1 MEYSQIGIQKEL
13 CILEMQKGTELTINK
28 LNDLKELKNGK
39 KNKIKY
45 SIGEKIMNRRE
56 EINEVKNNTVYD
68 PVDKSLNM
76 QLAGLII
83 FEELTIP
90 YNQG

>member
-1 MEYSQIGIQKEL
+1 MV
-13 CILEMQKGTELTINK
+13 
-28 LNDLKELKNGK
+28 

-68 PVDKSLNM
+68 RVDKSLNM
-76 QLAGLII
+76 
-83 FEELTIP
+83 
-90 YNQG
+90 

>member
-1 MEYSQIGIQKEL
+1 
-13 CILEMQKGTELTINK
+13 MQKGTELTINK

-76 QLAGLII
+76 
-83 FEELTIP
+83 
-90 YNQG
+90 